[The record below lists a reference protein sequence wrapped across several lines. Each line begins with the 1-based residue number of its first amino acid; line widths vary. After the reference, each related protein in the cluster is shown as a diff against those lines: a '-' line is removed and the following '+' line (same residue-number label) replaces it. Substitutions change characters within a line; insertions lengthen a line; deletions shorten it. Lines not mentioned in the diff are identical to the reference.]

1 MIIAVKA
8 FANLRTLMQNE
19 TRVELGGGST
29 VADLLRN
36 LETLYPGLSGEL
48 FSAPG
53 HLNPLVNILKNGRNI
68 QHLAGLQTPL
78 DEGDLIAVFPPA
90 AGG

>member
-1 MIIAVKA
+1 MIITVKA
-8 FANLRTLMQNE
+8 FATLRTLMQNE
-19 TRVELGGGST
+19 TRVELGGEST
-29 VADLLRN
+29 IAVLLGK

-53 HLNPLVNILKNGRNI
+53 QINPLVNILKNGRNI
-68 QHLAGLQTPL
+68 QHLANLQTSL
-78 DEGDLIAVFPPA
+78 EDGDTVALFPPA